1 MSKILSNSGIKSQ
14 IRVKL
19 TESNNPFMHRL
30 YIKDTVEKID
40 EKVTIYGRIQTIRDY
55 GKLMFLDLKD
65 ETGLVQAVSREK
77 HELSEGDIVKI
88 EGTVKKRPENLQNKN
103 LETGTVEIQIESLE
117 KISKSLV
124 PPIPQDTD
132 GYEIEEN
139 LRLKYRYIDLRRER
153 MQKNLRL
160 RHQVASLARQFL
172 NDEDFVEV
180 ETPYLSKTTP
190 EGSRDFLVPS
200 RLHPGTFYAL
210 TQSPQQ
216 YKQMLMLSGFE
227 KYYQF
232 ARAFRDE
239 DLRADRQFEH
249 TQIDIEMAYVQREDV
264 MDLIE
269 RMYIKIAKKLGKKL
283 LNEKFPVIKYEDAM
297 KKYGADKFDMR
308 EGKDQKDPN
317 LLAFAWVVDFP
328 LLEYDKEEK
337 RYTFTHNPFCSPKEE
352 GVKDLMAEKN
362 LDKLSSYQY
371 DLVLNGE
378 EVGGGS
384 IRITDSKIQRQ
395 VFKVMGYLP
404 KRIENEFGHLLN
416 AYEYG
421 APKHGGIAMGLDR
434 FCAILAGE
442 SSIREV
448 IAFPMS
454 KSGTTAVMTAPTE
467 ANEKALKELKIKLL

>member
-1 MSKILSNSGIKSQ
+1 MTRTYINQTVDKIDQQVTLLG
-14 IRVKL
+14 RVQTVRDHGKL
-19 TESNNPFMHRL
+19 TFMD
-30 YIKDTVEKID
+30 IVD
-40 EKVTIYGRIQTIRDY
+40 ETAVVQTI
-55 GKLMFLDLKD
+55 
-65 ETGLVQAVSREK
+65 SREPQ
-77 HELSEGDIVKI
+77 SVSAGDIVSVL
-88 EGTVKKRPENLQNKN
+88 GNVKKRPDNLVNKN
-103 LETGTVEIQIESLE
+103 IPTGTVEIQIEKLE
-117 KISKSLV
+117 IISKTKT
-124 PPIPQDTD
+124 PPIPFDND
-132 GYEIEEN
+132 GYDIEEN
-139 LRLKYRYIDLRRER
+139 LRLKYRYLDLRRER

-160 RHQVASLARQFL
+160 RHKVVTLARQFL
-172 NDEDFVEV
+172 NDEGFVEI

-200 RLHPGTFYAL
+200 RLHQGDFYAL

-249 TQIDIEMAYVQREDV
+249 TQIDIEMAYVEREDV

-269 RMYIKIAKKLGKKL
+269 RMYKQIAKEFGKKL
-283 LNEKFPVIKYEDAM
+283 QNDPFPKITYEDAM
-297 KKYGADKFDMR
+297 KKYKADKFDMR
-308 EGKDQKDPN
+308 EGKDKEDKD
-317 LLAFAWVVDFP
+317 LMAFAWVIDFP
-328 LLEYDKEEK
+328 LLEYNKDEK
-337 RYTFTHNPFCSPKEE
+337 RYTFSHNPFCSPKEE
-352 GVKDLMAEKN
+352 GLKDLMAEEN

-384 IRITDSKIQRQ
+384 IRITDPKIQRQ
-395 VFKVMGYLP
+395 IFKVMGYSD
-404 KRIENEFGHLLN
+404 KRIDDEFGHLLQ

-442 SSIREV
+442 TSIREV
-448 IAFPMS
+448 SAFPMS
-454 KSGTTAVMTAPTE
+454 KSGTTAVMDAPSP
-467 ANEKALKELKIKLL
+467 ADEKSLKELGIKLK

>member
-1 MSKILSNSGIKSQ
+1 MQ
-14 IRVKL
+14 R
-19 TESNNPFMHRL
+19 T
-30 YIKDTVEKID
+30 YIKDTI
-40 EKVTIYGRIQTIRDY
+40 EKVDQTVTICGRAQTVRDH
-55 GKLMFLDLKD
+55 GKVMFVDLID
-65 ETGLVQAVSREK
+65 ETGLLQTVSREK
-77 HELSEGDIVKI
+77 HEVSEGDIVKI
-88 EGTVKKRPENLQNKN
+88 EGTVKKRPENLVNKN
-103 LETGTVEIQIESLE
+103 LETGTIELQIEKLE
-117 KISKSLV
+117 VTSKSQV
-124 PPIPQDTD
+124 PPIPPSGD
-132 GYEIEEN
+132 GLDIDEN
-139 LRLKYRYIDLRRER
+139 LRLKYRYLDLRRER
-153 MQKNLRL
+153 MQKNIRL
-160 RHQVASLARQFL
+160 RHKVAQMARQFL
-172 NDEDFVEV
+172 NDENFVEI

-200 RLHPGTFYAL
+200 RLHQGTFYAL

-249 TQIDIEMAYVQREDV
+249 TQIDLEMAYVKREDV
-264 MDLIE
+264 MDVIE
-269 RMYIKIAKKLGKKL
+269 RMYTKIAKALGKKL
-283 LNEKFPVIKYEDAM
+283 LSDKFPVITYEDAM

-308 EGKDQKDPN
+308 EGKDKEDKD

-328 LLEYDKEEK
+328 LLEYVKEEK
-337 RYTFTHNPFCSPKEE
+337 KYTFTHNPFCSPKEE
-352 GVKDLMAEKN
+352 DVENLMAEKN
-362 LDKLSSYQY
+362 LDKLGSHQY

-395 VFKVMGYLP
+395 VFKVMGYSDE
-404 KRIENEFGHLLN
+404 RINEEFGHLLN

-442 SSIREV
+442 LSIREV
-448 IAFPMS
+448 LAFPMS
-454 KSGTTAVMTAPTE
+454 KSGTTAVMDAPSK
-467 ANEKALKELKIKLL
+467 ADEKTLKELKIKLA